1 MKISV
6 LLPAYNE
13 ESAIGQ
19 VIDEIKEAMGKTQY
33 EILVIDDASTDRTA
47 EIAKEKCVRVIRR
60 VMRGGSGAARK
71 TGIQEAL
78 GEIIVMLDVDG
89 SYTASD
95 IPEMLKFFPEY
106 DQVIG
111 ARRTEE
117 GSLKFLR
124 IPAKWFIRALASY
137 LSKRKI
143 PDLNSGLRAFKKSA
157 MLKYLW
163 AIPDGF
169 SCVSSMTLS
178 FLCNGH
184 PVRWI
189 PTEYRARIG
198 KSKFHPVK
206 DTSNYILTVIR
217 MIMYYNPLRVFLP
230 MSLLL
235 LAIGVVKSI
244 YDRFFG
250 IGRMQ
255 LADIVILMTG
265 VVVVTLGLIADLI
278 VAQGRRGNGN
288 TLDNYK

>member
-1 MKISV
+1 TS
-6 LLPAYNE
+6 
-13 ESAIGQ
+13 ES
-19 VIDEIKEAMGKTQY
+19 Y

-47 EIAKEKCVRVIRR
+47 EIAQSKGVKVIKRVI
-60 VMRGGSGAARK
+60 RGGSGAARK
-71 TGIQEAL
+71 TGIKEAL
-78 GEIIVMLDVDG
+78 GDIIVMLDVDG

-111 ARRTEE
+111 ARRSEE

-137 LSKRKI
+137 LSKTKI
-143 PDLNSGLRAFKKSA
+143 PDLNSGLRAFKKSV

-189 PTEYRARIG
+189 PTEYHSRIG
-198 KSKFHPVK
+198 KSKFHPIK
-206 DTSNYILTVIR
+206 DTSNYILTVIK
-217 MIMYYNPLRVFLP
+217 MIMYYNPLKVFLP
-230 MSLLL
+230 ISLSL
-235 LAIGVVKSI
+235 LAIGVVKTL
-244 YDRFFG
+244 YDKFLG

-255 LADIVILMTG
+255 LSDIVILMTG
-265 VVVVTLGLIADLI
+265 VVVGTLGLIADLI